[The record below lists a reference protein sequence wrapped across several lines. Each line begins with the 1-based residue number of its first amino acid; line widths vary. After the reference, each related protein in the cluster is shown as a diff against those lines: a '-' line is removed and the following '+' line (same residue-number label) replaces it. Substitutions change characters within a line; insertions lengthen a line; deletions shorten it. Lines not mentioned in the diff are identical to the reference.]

1 MKTKIYRPTAMNI
14 KRLGAMLAQGK
25 LVGVP
30 AETVYGLAADAT
42 NPDACAAIF
51 EAKRRPAYDPL
62 IVHVATI
69 AQAKRLAEWNPV
81 AARLAQQFWPGP
93 LTLVLPRKENVPDVV
108 TAGLSTVAIRMPS
121 HPLFKKLLRAAAVP
135 LAAPSA
141 NPFGYISPTTAE
153 HVRDGLSGR
162 IAAILDG
169 GECPVGV
176 ESTIVT
182 ARADGQVQLLR
193 PGAISKTAIAES
205 LGYGLDDIK
214 RSRAGKSAQMPAAP
228 GQLDRHY
235 SPKKPTRL
243 WKRFPKHMS
252 PREAWVHFE
261 NSQPIAPST
270 LNHFCLSSE
279 GRGEEAAKN
288 LYRMLRQLDNDVF
301 QKINLERI
309 PVENSW
315 AETLNDRMNRAATS

>member
-81 AARLAQQFWPGP
+81 AERLAQQFWPGP
-93 LTLVLPRKENVPDVV
+93 LTLVLPKKDNVPDVV
-108 TAGLSTVAIRMPS
+108 TSGLSTVAIRMPS
-121 HPLFKKLLRAAAVP
+121 HPLFKQLLRAAAVP

-153 HVRDGLSGR
+153 HVREGLDGR
-162 IAAILDG
+162 IGAILDG

-176 ESTIVT
+176 ESTIVK
-182 ARADGQVQLLR
+182 ANVEGKVQLLR
-193 PGAISKTAIAES
+193 PGAISKTAIADS
-205 LGYGLDDIK
+205 LGYSLGEIK
-214 RSRAGKSAQMPAAP
+214 RSRAGSASQKPAAP
-228 GQLDRHY
+228 GQLLRHY
-235 SPKKPTRL
+235 SPKKPTKL

-252 PREAWVHFE
+252 DREAWVHFLNAE
-261 NSQPIAPST
+261 HGDPSAPH
-270 LNHFCLSSE
+270 HFFLSRT
-279 GRGEEAAKN
+279 GRGEDAAKN
-288 LYRMLRQLDNDVF
+288 LYRVLRQLDCGRF
-301 QKINLERI
+301 EKINLERI
-309 PVENSW
+309 PAINPW
-315 AETLNDRMNRAATS
+315 AETLNDRMSRAAAR